1 MSATDGL
8 FIGLMSGT
16 SLDGIDAA
24 LVHIEGGQVEL
35 KATYHRPYPAPLRQ
49 QLNQL
54 CHAENPALSELMYL
68 DIQLAEE
75 MGSAV
80 NSLLQQSNIQAKQV
94 IAIGSHGQT
103 IRHLP
108 DSEKPNTLQIADPNH
123 IAQLT
128 GITTIADFRRR
139 DMAAGGQGAPL
150 VPAFHQAIF
159 QELSQARVIVNI
171 GGISNVTILPTAGR
185 SGKVSGFDTGPG
197 NCLMDYWNQQHRQQN
212 YDENGDW
219 AASGTV
225 NGPMLKAM
233 QQDSYFSKPPPKSS
247 GRERFNPDWLNH
259 FLKQYPSAAA
269 EDIQAT
275 LCQLTAW
282 CIADA
287 IKRLANDT
295 TEVILCGGGAH
306 NQTLVKMLKAALGT
320 DCSVVSSE
328 GYGIHPDWVEATAFA
343 WLAYRHEADLPG
355 NLPEVT
361 GASQAVVLGGRYPA

>member
-8 FIGLMSGT
+8 YVGLMSGT

-24 LVHIEGGQVEL
+24 LVMVENGLTTL
-35 KATYHRPYPAPLRQ
+35 KADYHHPYPDSLRQ

-54 CHAENPALSELMYL
+54 CHAESAALADLLRL
-68 DIQLAEE
+68 DIVLAEE

-80 NSLLQQSNIQAKQV
+80 NTLLKQAHIPAHEV

-108 DSEKPNTLQIADPNH
+108 DADKPNTLQIADPNH
-123 IAQLT
+123 IAQRT

-150 VPAFHQAIF
+150 VPAFHQALF
-159 QELSQARVIVNI
+159 QAEGENRVAVNI
-171 GGISNVTILPTAGR
+171 GGISNITLLPAANHQLKIT
-185 SGKVSGFDTGPG
+185 GFDTGPG
-197 NCLMDYWNQQHRQQN
+197 NCLMDYWVQQHRQQSF
-212 YDENGDW
+212 DENGQW

-225 NGPMLKAM
+225 IESMLQAM
-233 QQDSYFSKPPPKSS
+233 QADAYFSKPAPKSS
-247 GRERFNPDWLNH
+247 GREYFNPDWLRP
-259 FLKQYPSAAA
+259 FLQQHPSAAV

-287 IKRLANDT
+287 INQLAPEV
-295 TEVILCGGGAH
+295 TEVILCGGGAQ
-306 NQTLVKMLKAALGT
+306 NQTLLTMLHKGLPPGCAL
-320 DCSVVSSE
+320 VSSE
-328 GYGIHPDWVEATAFA
+328 KYGVHPDWVEAIAFA
-343 WLAYRHEADLPG
+343 WLAYRHEAGLPG
-355 NLPEVT
+355 NLPDVT
-361 GASQAVVLGGRYPA
+361 GASEAVILGGRYPA